1 MVARMGLQFGGGQR
15 GGVQDD
21 VQVSSLN
28 NWWIMVAFTVIGNSR
43 EECALEEEGGRQILF
58 LPC

>member
-1 MVARMGLQFGGGQR
+1 MVAGLGLQCGGGQR
-15 GGVQDD
+15 GGVKDD

-28 NWWIMVAFTVIGNSR
+28 NWWIMVAFIVIGNCR
-43 EECALEEEGGRQILF
+43 EECALEEQGGKQIVF

>member
-1 MVARMGLQFGGGQR
+1 MRLQCGGGQR
-15 GGVQDD
+15 GGVKDD

-28 NWWIMVAFTVIGNSR
+28 NWWIMVAFTAIGNSR
-43 EECALEEEGGRQILF
+43 EECALEEQGGRQILF